1 LQDEFQKVMAQQNA
15 RSGIA
20 FGVVLGI
27 FLGTRIFVVG
37 EGKLGFKIVTFLL
50 VMLICIL
57 IGYLVGH

>member
-1 LQDEFQKVMAQQNA
+1 MAQQNA